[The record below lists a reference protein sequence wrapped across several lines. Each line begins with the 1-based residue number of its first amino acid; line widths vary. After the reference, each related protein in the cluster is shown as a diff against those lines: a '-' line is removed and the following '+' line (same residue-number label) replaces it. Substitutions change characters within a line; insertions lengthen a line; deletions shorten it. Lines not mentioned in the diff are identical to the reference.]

1 MEIIYKTSI
10 NKQFKTNED
19 YKIRVDSTENLIQ
32 WTIYAHAPK
41 DMHFKAA
48 DQYGLGGEHY
58 NEKQSFED
66 FYTKPKKEIDPL
78 KKELI
83 YLLIDESKSTKEIT
97 EKMKV
102 LTTSNEITFTK
113 EVYRSKVLYVITI
126 DDSSFKISCADK
138 EDIAKVDL
146 LSQLL

>member
-10 NKQFKTNED
+10 NEQFQTNED
-19 YKIRVDSTENLIQ
+19 YKLRVDSTENLIQ

-58 NEKQSFED
+58 LEKQSFED
-66 FYTKPKKEIDPL
+66 FYINPKYEIDPK
-78 KKELI
+78 KKEFI
-83 YLLIDESKSTKEIT
+83 SLLINESKNIKEIA
-97 EKMKV
+97 EKMKA
-102 LTTSNEITFTK
+102 LATSNEITLTK
-113 EVYRSKVLYVITI
+113 KDYISIVLYIITI
-126 DDSSFKISCADK
+126 DDFSFKISCTEK

-146 LSQLL
+146 LSNLL

>member
-1 MEIIYKTSI
+1 MEITYKTSI

-58 NEKQSFED
+58 LEKQSFED
-66 FYTKPKKEIDPL
+66 FYTNPKMEIDRI

-83 YLLIDESKSTKEIT
+83 YLLIKEFRNIQEIGTKI
-97 EKMKV
+97 KA
-102 LTTSNEITFTK
+102 LATSNEIDITK
-113 EVYRSKVLYVITI
+113 KDYTSIVLYTITM
-126 DDSSFKISCADK
+126 DDFSLKISCTNK
-138 EDIAKVDL
+138 KDIEKLDL